1 MFNRIDSKG
10 GMTMNVFTK
19 ALAALVVMSGP
30 AFAADFPDKDLQG
43 IIQWGAGGSTDLV
56 MRSVAPHVEKALGRS
71 IVMTNR
77 TGGVGVIATQFVATQ
92 PSDGYTL
99 LMSAENPQLY
109 KVMGL
114 SDLDYSNFYA
124 VNVLAR
130 GIPVLVATKDAPFNT
145 IKELVDYVQ
154 ANPGKVKM
162 GSTGPGGLPSVV
174 GGMLASE
181 LDFKVT
187 AVPFDGDGPAL
198 TAMQGGAVQFM
209 PAVLGAAVEHVK
221 AGRIKILGI
230 FDSEANAVLPDAK
243 PITADFPQFQKFM
256 PWGPFFGVFVKQ
268 DTPDDVKAKLVSAFK
283 TGADAPEFQKL
294 LTDRGYVSMNIS
306 GAEADAFL
314 KKWQST
320 TAWVVHE
327 AGMSKKSP
335 EEFGIPKP

>member
-1 MFNRIDSKG
+1 ML
-10 GMTMNVFTK
+10 MNGFK
-19 ALAALVVMSGP
+19 RALAALMVLSGP
-30 AFAADFPDKDLQG
+30 AMAADFPEKDLQG
-43 IIQWGAGGSTDLV
+43 VIQWGAGGSTDLV
-56 MRSVAPHVEKALGRS
+56 MRSVAPHAEKALGRS
-71 IVMTNR
+71 IVMTNK
-77 TGGVGVIATQFVATQ
+77 TGGVGVIATQFVSTQ
-92 PSDGYTL
+92 ASDGYTL

-114 SDLDYSNFYA
+114 SELDYSNFYA

-130 GIPVLVATKDAPFNT
+130 GIPVLVANKDAPFNT

-181 LDFKVT
+181 LNFKVT

-230 FDSEANAVLPDAK
+230 FDSQSSPVLPDAK

-283 TGADAPEFQKL
+283 AGAEAPEFQKL
-294 LTDRGYVSMNIS
+294 LADRGYVSMNIS
-306 GAEADAFL
+306 GSEADSFL

-320 TAWVVHE
+320 TAWVVHD

>member
-1 MFNRIDSKG
+1 MLRRIQG
-10 GMTMNVFTK
+10 AV
-19 ALAALVVMSGP
+19 AALVLLAGG
-30 AFAADFPDKDLQG
+30 ATAADYPEQDIQG

-56 MRSVAPHVEKALGRS
+56 MRSVAPHAEKVLGRS
-71 IVMTNR
+71 IVLSNK
-77 TGGVGVIATQFVATQ
+77 TGGVGVIATQFVSTQ

-114 SDLDYSNFYA
+114 SQLDYADFYP
-124 VNVLAR
+124 VNILAR
-130 GIPVLVATKDAPFNT
+130 GIPVLVANNDAPFNT

-154 ANPGKVKM
+154 ANPGQVKM

-174 GGMLASE
+174 GGMLSSQI
-181 LDFKVT
+181 DFKVT

-198 TAMQGGAVQFM
+198 TAMQGGAVDFM

-230 FDSEANAVLPDAK
+230 FDSEASPVLPDAK
-243 PITADFPQFQKFM
+243 PIVADYPEFKKFM
-256 PWGPFFGVFVKQ
+256 PWGPFFGVFVKR
-268 DTPDDVKAKLVSAFK
+268 DTPDDVKAKLVEAFK
-283 TGADAPEFQKL
+283 AGANAPEFQKL
-294 LTDRGYVSMNIS
+294 ISDRGYVSMNIS
-306 GAEADAFL
+306 GDEADDFL

-320 TAWVVHE
+320 TAWVVHD

-335 EEFGIPKP
+335 EEFGIPRP